1 MKILGH
7 LIGHYWLRQHRK
19 LLQQKQLVLGQVE
32 AGWVLSGKWL
42 QWIGQVRV
50 LGLELE
56 QI

>member
-42 QWIGQVRV
+42 QWIGQVQV